1 MHTTSKEQPMFYVVN
16 KQPSHE
22 TGWLEPGE
30 SRDQTRQF
38 ESAATV
44 AAHMLGRRMS
54 QYFVVKSDAQGDR
67 VVPWPST
74 DVFEIQQVLEQA

>member
-1 MHTTSKEQPMFYVVN
+1 MFYLVN
-16 KQPSHE
+16 KQA
-22 TGWLEPGE
+22 
-30 SRDQTRQF
+30 DQIMPF
-38 ESAATV
+38 EKARSV

-54 QYFVVKSDAQGDR
+54 HYFVVKSDAQGDR